1 MTKCENCINDT
12 LCSEFMKN
20 GLFPNSRI
28 ETSEPIHKRTAK
40 CACNCKYFRDKSLMI
55 NFHCKIGDTVY
66 ILIEESEKFG
76 CSYVKEEKVVELST
90 AGRIWTDSSCY
101 DSDDIGKMLFFTSV
115 GAESALYTMKHK
127 PNQNTEVAEDE

>member
-1 MTKCENCINDT
+1 MTRCENCINDD

-55 NFHCKIGDTVY
+55 DAHCKIGDTVY

-115 GAESALYTMKHK
+115 GAENAL
-127 PNQNTEVAEDE
+127 DERKKK